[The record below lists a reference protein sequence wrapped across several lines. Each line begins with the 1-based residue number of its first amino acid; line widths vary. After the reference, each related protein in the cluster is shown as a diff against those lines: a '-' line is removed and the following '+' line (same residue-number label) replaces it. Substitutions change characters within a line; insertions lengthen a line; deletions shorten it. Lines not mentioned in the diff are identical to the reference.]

1 MATIAISDASFEG
14 DVLNAD
20 KPVLVDFWAEWCGPC
35 KVIGPSL
42 EEIADEM
49 ADSVTITKAN
59 LDDAPEAATRYG
71 IRTIPNLVLFKGGEE
86 VARFSRAAP
95 KSQLKAWLEGAL
107 ASAPEA
113 AARG

>member
-1 MATIAISDASFEG
+1 MATTKIDDASFDN
-14 DVLNAD
+14 DVLKAD

-42 EEIADEM
+42 EEISDELADH
-49 ADSVTITKAN
+49 VTITKAN
-59 LDDAPEAATRYG
+59 LDDAPEAATRFG

-107 ASAPEA
+107 A
-113 AARG
+113 